1 MRKPKLITVS
11 KIDAAQRQVD
21 TAIKLWF
28 ADGDPVSIHTLLY
41 AAVDIVHGLHGRA
54 TGKRLFFENDAMKS
68 IPGMVQIVKDWP
80 NFFKHGRRH
89 ELDRVLSFNPGANLV
104 LFSACIAGLA
114 RIGAPQNDLHDALTS
129 WLLIHEP
136 AFFSAFVRKQR
147 PSGETLR
154 QIRRIS
160 KKKFLEDHLRIA
172 RKRRR

>member
-1 MRKPKLITVS
+1 MRKSKPITVS
-11 KIDAAQRQVD
+11 KIEAAQRQVD

-41 AAVDIVHGLHGRA
+41 AAVDIVHGLHGRV
-54 TGKRLFFENDAMKS
+54 TGKRLFFENDAMKG
-68 IPGMVQIVKDWP
+68 IPGMIQIVKDWP

-89 ELDRVLSFNPGANLV
+89 ELDRVLRFNPNANLV

-114 RIGAPQNDLHDALTS
+114 RIGASQNHLHDALAS

-136 AFFSAFVRKQR
+136 AFFPAFLRKRR

-154 QIRRIS
+154 KIRRIS
-160 KKKFLEDHLRIA
+160 KKRFLAEHIER
-172 RKRRR
+172 